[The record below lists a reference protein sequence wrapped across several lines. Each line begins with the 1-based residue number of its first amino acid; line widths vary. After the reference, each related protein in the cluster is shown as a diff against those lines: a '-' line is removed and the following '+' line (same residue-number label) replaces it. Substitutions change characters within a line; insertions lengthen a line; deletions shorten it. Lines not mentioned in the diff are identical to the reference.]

1 MTAWMTAEWESYT
14 SRVIATAPMMPHP
27 LPCEATARR
36 LGLPP
41 PGIYEVLAEIERLRP
56 SVGEARRLHF
66 ARAREEA
73 PEVVKGHWVAM
84 AARKVEEE
92 ATGSRPTPVRPP
104 RATPSRPKR
113 SARQS
118 CGRKLRD
125 PNVTA
130 KNGRPSINH
139 LTPAERR
146 ERKIAQTRASNARRA
161 DERKRQERMKQ
172 QNETPTP
179 TP

>member
-14 SRVIATAPMMPHP
+14 SRVIATAPTMPHP

-92 ATGSRPTPVRPP
+92 ARERNLNCTHTRPSQPARPRKPPAPP
-104 RATPSRPKR
+104 RAPSTSTCALCAAAFPQPNRGPGKLYCSPRCAKR
-113 SARQS
+113 AEHQRAR
-118 CGRKLRD
+118 
-125 PNVTA
+125 
-130 KNGRPSINH
+130 
-139 LTPAERR
+139 
-146 ERKIAQTRASNARRA
+146 ARRKEQCPNA
-161 DERKRQERMKQ
+161 
-172 QNETPTP
+172 NPSTSP
-179 TP
+179 